1 MTPRSLPIR
10 AALAALLAAMLLFVG
25 APARADGPD
34 ESPER
39 VAEARAEYARGNELG
54 KKEDWAEALAAFQ
67 RSYQLKPHPTTRYN
81 IGTCLRVLGQYT
93 AARGVF
99 EEVLHTGSVEQLP
112 GPLVEN
118 ARGYKAE
125 IERLVAHVVITI
137 EPADAAIAFDGRPLE
152 PSAEKGEGGIPVA
165 IAGVHAS
172 GPGTPIPAR
181 TFEAIVDP
189 GTRVIVISQKG
200 YHDIV
205 RTERFAPGSRTK
217 LALDLQKLPASL
229 HITANVDRPIVTVN
243 GVDVGNAPVVVPRLA
258 GEYRVVVSKEGYVPH
273 EMTVKVASG
282 QDPKLDATLVPETT
296 PITKRWWFW
305 AGALAIVAGGV
316 AITYAATRPEP
327 QPPEYQRGNTGWL
340 VELGR

>member
-1 MTPRSLPIR
+1 MTPSRPVR
-10 AALAALLAAMLLFVG
+10 AALAALLAAAILLIG
-25 APARADGPD
+25 GPACADGPE

-81 IGTCLRVLGQYT
+81 IGTCLRVLGRYT
-93 AARGVF
+93 AARAVF
-99 EEVLHTGSVEQLP
+99 DEVLRSGSVEQLP
-112 GPLVEN
+112 ATLVEN

-125 IERLVAHVVITI
+125 TDRLVARVVITI
-137 EPADAAIAFDGRPLE
+137 EPADAEIALDGRPLE
-152 PSAEKGEGGIPVA
+152 ASLEKGEGGIPVA
-165 IAGVHAS
+165 VAGVLPS
-172 GPGTPIPAR
+172 GPGKRVPAR

-189 GTRVIVISQKG
+189 GTRVMVITQQR
-200 YHDIV
+200 YHAIV
-205 RTERFAPGSRTK
+205 RNELFAPGSRRSLT
-217 LALDLQKLPASL
+217 LDLEKLPASL
-229 HITANVDRPIVTVN
+229 HISANIDRAIVTVN
-243 GVDVGNAPVVVPRLA
+243 GVDVGNAPVVVPRLP
-258 GEYRVVVSKEGYVPH
+258 GEYRVIVSKDGFVPH
-273 EMTVKVASG
+273 AMTVKVLPG
-282 QDPKLDATLVPETT
+282 EDPKLDATLVPERI

-305 AGALAIVAGGV
+305 AGAAAIVAGGV